1 MPSEASGRI
10 VAGLFIRAGMII
22 SFTYWR
28 FTWMLLHPGKDIT
41 IFLTSRF
48 DLDGVACAALQ
59 SRVFVSLSHRAGF
72 PRHKDDEMRGKNVT
86 GGQS

>member
-10 VAGLFIRAGMII
+10 VAGLFIRAGMIL
-22 SFTYWR
+22 SFRYWR
-28 FTWMLLHPGKDIT
+28 FPWMLLHPGKAIT
-41 IFLTSRF
+41 MFSTSRC
-48 DLDGVACAALQ
+48 DLDGGACATLQ